1 MTDAERMGT
10 AITLALFFHFLIVL
24 YKPAEPDPPVL
35 MRLEV
40 ATDESSTISK
50 ERLGEGTGISTAPTP
65 DTPENEQRNK
75 KRQAWLEYLDGVDAA
90 IHARRLFTGRE
101 DLIGTTL
108 CAFTILPDGHFTNAR
123 IIRSSGN
130 PDLDRDALTAIAAA
144 SGVVKRPAIIGN
156 ERLEISLWIKYQ
168 YGLN

>member
-24 YKPAEPDPPVL
+24 YKPAEPEIPVL

-40 ATDESSTISK
+40 ATDENSAASR
-50 ERLGEGTGISTAPTP
+50 ERAGDGTGISTAPAA

-75 KRQAWLEYLDGVDAA
+75 KRQAWLAYLDQVDSA
-90 IHARRLFTGRE
+90 IHARRLATGRD
-101 DLIGTTL
+101 DLIGATL
-108 CAFTILPDGHFTNAR
+108 CAFSILPDGRFANVKILR
-123 IIRSSGN
+123 GSGN
-130 PDLDRDALTAIAAA
+130 PELDKDALAAIAAA
-144 SGVVKRPAIIGN
+144 SGIVKRPAIIGT

-168 YGLN
+168 YGLD